1 MIMPDCSQKEQTY
14 FIGAN
19 TKNGF
24 VGFGDE
30 IFKDTGKIYIIKGGP
45 GTGKSTFMRNVC
57 AEAQKRGY
65 TVKKYLCSSDP
76 SSLDAVVI
84 DELSLAFTDGTS
96 PHILEGRYI
105 GACENYLDFGLF
117 WNRDF
122 LHECLDEIKE
132 ISLIKKESFSSLYR
146 LIKAA
151 SVITDERSFMLDKCF
166 DKEKSDK
173 AAMRLLSPFGQG
185 SGFSLHT
192 HQISAFGMNGS
203 QMLPTYETMANYK
216 IGIADKRSLA
226 PSVFNSIIKAAEV
239 LKLKTYISYD
249 IFLKPN
255 ALFFPEKALSVSVLG
270 DDKIINTE
278 RFLLSEAYSKN
289 RSKIR
294 FLNSLTEDIIS
305 LCSYEWQK
313 IKESHFALESIY
325 SSSMDFDALNS
336 FCSHI
341 IEENII

>member
-24 VGFGDE
+24 VGFTDE
-30 IFKDTGKIYIIKGGP
+30 IFKDTDKIYIIKGGP

-57 AEAQKRGY
+57 AKAEEKGY

-84 DELSLAFTDGTS
+84 DELSIAFADGTS
-96 PHILEGRYI
+96 PHLIEGKYI
-105 GACENYLDFGLF
+105 GARENYLDFGLF

-122 LHECLDEIKE
+122 LHECLCEIKE
-132 ISLIKKESFSSLYR
+132 ITSIKKEGFSSLYR
-146 LIKAA
+146 LINAS
-151 SVITDERSFMLDKCF
+151 SVIADERGIILNKCF
-166 DKEKSDK
+166 NKEKSDK
-173 AAMRLLSPFGQG
+173 AAMRLLSQFGQG
-185 SGFSLHT
+185 DGFSLDT
-192 HQISAFGMNGS
+192 HQVNAFGMNGF
-203 QMLPTYETMANYK
+203 QMLPTYESMANYK
-216 IGIADKRSLA
+216 IGIADKRSLS
-226 PSVFNSIIKAAEV
+226 PSVLNSIIKAAEA

-249 IFLKPN
+249 IFLEPC
-255 ALFFPEKALSVSVLG
+255 ALFFPEKALSISVLG

-278 RFLLSEAYSKN
+278 RFLINDAYLKN

-294 FLNSLTEDIIS
+294 FLNSLIEDIIS
-305 LCSYEWQK
+305 LCNLEWQK

-325 SSSMDFDALNS
+325 SSAMDFDSLNS
-336 FCSHI
+336 FCSHV
-341 IEENII
+341 IERNIL